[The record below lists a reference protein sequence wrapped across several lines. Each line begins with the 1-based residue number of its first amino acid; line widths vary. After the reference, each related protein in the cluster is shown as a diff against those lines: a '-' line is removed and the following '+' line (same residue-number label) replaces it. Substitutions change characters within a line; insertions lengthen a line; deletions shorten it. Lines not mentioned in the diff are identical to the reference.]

1 VRIALA
7 YKGIP
12 YTYHAI
18 SLIKGEQASGDY
30 AKLNPQHKVPL
41 LVWEENGQK
50 RSLSQSVAI
59 IDYLEQ
65 AHPDKPSLLPKDPY
79 LRAKTLALAESLNA
93 DTQPL
98 QNLWVLKKIEE
109 ISKDG
114 AKAKDEWAR
123 FVVAKGLAAFE
134 ADVQSTAGTR
144 CVGDELTIADLF
156 LVPQL
161 GTARR
166 FGVDLAPYPTLVRIE
181 AALRELP
188 AFKAAQPEA
197 QPDKA

>member
-1 VRIALA
+1 MLQSTFIF
-7 YKGIP
+7 
-12 YTYHAI
+12 
-18 SLIKGEQASGDY
+18 SLF
-30 AKLNPQHKVPL
+30 L
-41 LVWEENGQK
+41 LSSFP
-50 RSLSQSVAI
+50 RVACCGS
-59 IDYLEQ
+59 D
-65 AHPDKPSLLPKDPY
+65 
-79 LRAKTLALAESLNA
+79 LRAKAYALAESLNA

-109 ISKDG
+109 IAKDG

-123 FVVAKGLAAFE
+123 FVVAKGLASFE

-144 CVGDELTIADLF
+144 CIGDELTIADLF

-166 FGVDLAPYPTLVRIE
+166 FGVDMTAFPTLLRIE
-181 AALRELP
+181 AELLQLP
-188 AFKAAQPEA
+188 AFKAAHPDQ

>member
-1 VRIALA
+1 
-7 YKGIP
+7 
-12 YTYHAI
+12 
-18 SLIKGEQASGDY
+18 
-30 AKLNPQHKVPL
+30 
-41 LVWEENGQK
+41 
-50 RSLSQSVAI
+50 
-59 IDYLEQ
+59 
-65 AHPDKPSLLPKDPY
+65 
-79 LRAKTLALAESLNA
+79 LNA

-109 ISKDG
+109 IAKDG

-123 FVVAKGLAAFE
+123 FVVAKGLASFE

-144 CVGDELTIADLF
+144 CIGDELTIADLF

-166 FGVDLAPYPTLVRIE
+166 FGVDMAAFPTLLRIE
-181 AALRELP
+181 AEMLQLP
-188 AFKAAQPEA
+188 AFKAAHPDQ